1 MNDFN
6 RGSRLDP
13 CVLVPCSLTHMGSFT
28 IINSDKKAF
37 ISIASVNNVY
47 FRVRED
53 GMLAFEIFERATTK
67 VTRAIALIGL
77 TGLLLLA
84 LATVLDVLMRWIF
97 NSPIVG
103 LNDTHSLFTAVVI
116 SSCFP
121 LCIYKGGNIT
131 IRFIGNFFG
140 NRVKSILD
148 VFGNLLTL
156 SIFGL
161 MGWQLW
167 LYSDQLAEDGATT
180 WVLSWPI
187 SPWWRIATIIIM
199 VCVPVAIVT
208 IIQFAKSAL
217 GKDRDKEKPLS
228 SSKQPVERYN

>member
-1 MNDFN
+1 
-6 RGSRLDP
+6 
-13 CVLVPCSLTHMGSFT
+13 
-28 IINSDKKAF
+28 
-37 ISIASVNNVY
+37 
-47 FRVRED
+47 
-53 GMLAFEIFERATTK
+53 MLAFKQFERATTK

-84 LATVLDVLMRWIF
+84 SATVLDVLMRWIF

-131 IRFIGNFFG
+131 IRFIGSIFG
-140 NRVKSILD
+140 NRVKSVLD
-148 VFGNLLTL
+148 VFGSLLTL
-156 SIFGL
+156 IIFAL

-167 LYSDQLAEDGATT
+167 LFADQLAEDGATT
-180 WVLSWPI
+180 WVPSWPV
-187 SPWWRIATIIIM
+187 SPWWRIASIIVM

-208 IIQFAKSAL
+208 IIQFTKSAL
-217 GKDRDKEKPLS
+217 GKDRDQDQPAS
-228 SSKQPVERYN
+228 SLPTTTAFAPERNRWPAFP